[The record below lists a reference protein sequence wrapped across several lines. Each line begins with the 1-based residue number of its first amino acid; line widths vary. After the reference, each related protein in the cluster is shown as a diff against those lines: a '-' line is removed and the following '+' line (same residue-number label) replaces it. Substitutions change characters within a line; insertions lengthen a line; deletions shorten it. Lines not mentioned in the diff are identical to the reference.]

1 MSLSHNPH
9 PAIEVLLQTNVKPQ
23 FDRAMTARSKTFP
36 GCFYQRLSVLNCSA
50 CRRSRGSGLNILHFV
65 THCRRLSADYPHPG
79 VRLLLQ
85 TKAQVIFDS
94 LMTALSKPLFPA
106 AFAVDLAEC

>member
-23 FDRAMTARSKTFP
+23 FDRAMTARSKTFS
-36 GCFYQRLSVLNCSA
+36 RLL
-50 CRRSRGSGLNILHFV
+50 
-65 THCRRLSADYPHPG
+65 LSAFIRAKLLRLPSFAWISVKHFALCSPLPTSLSQLPHPG

-85 TKAQVIFDS
+85 TKAQVIFNS